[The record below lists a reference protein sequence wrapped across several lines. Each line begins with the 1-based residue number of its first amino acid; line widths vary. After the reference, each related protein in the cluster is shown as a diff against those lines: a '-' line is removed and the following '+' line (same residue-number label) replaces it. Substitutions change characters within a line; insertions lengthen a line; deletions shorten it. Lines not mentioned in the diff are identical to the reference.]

1 MNTNIFQIPDRL
13 TVWQCIG
20 CGKIE
25 GPQPCIGVCEDQK
38 VELVYASAYD
48 KAIEQVAIIQR
59 RAEALETIVRFIAHT
74 TPHEG
79 KWEASYRALQDKARQ
94 TLVAIGVDGI
104 KETGEA

>member
-25 GPQPCIGVCEDQK
+25 GPQPCIGVCEDYK
-38 VELVYASAYD
+38 VELVYASVYD

-59 RAEALETIVRFIAHT
+59 RAEALETIVGRSRYRG
-74 TPHEG
+74 G
-79 KWEASYRALQDKARQ
+79 KNL
-94 TLVAIGVDGI
+94 
-104 KETGEA
+104 